1 MAKMT
6 VSARAVDMLGRQ
18 QIAGIPTAIHELFKN
33 AHDAYAKNVEI
44 DYFKDQN
51 LLTLRDDGV
60 GMTESDFISK
70 WLTIGTSS
78 KYGVN
83 RKSEYIPEGMDERKL
98 MGEKGI
104 GRLAIASIGRQV
116 IVLSRAERA
125 DGLHDLVVALVHWSQ
140 FEIPDISLSDIIIP
154 TRTFPENALPT
165 AHDLQDMVKE
175 LTKNLQQLGNKIPAD
190 FMSLILEDVKLLA
203 FSPDVLFKNI
213 QSKTV
218 ENWDKIQ
225 ANVSEDDLIEDA
237 RPPTLDGLSKG
248 THFIIMPCDETL
260 NLDIKTNDE
269 GTTELQKILV
279 GFSNSL
285 SNNKHAALTS
295 KFRLHQGS
303 SEPAELIEE
312 GFFTPKDA
320 KSADHYIEGEFD
332 EYGQFKGLVTVFKG
346 EPQKHIINWNEN
358 YGSKTRC
365 GPFKIKF
372 SYLQGLPSDS
382 LVPTEI
388 YTDIKSKLAMYG
400 GLYLYKDGI
409 RVLPYG
415 KQEFDFLKF
424 EEKRSKRAA
433 THFFSYRLMFG
444 AIDIEHDINT
454 KLTEKAGREG
464 LIENIAYREF
474 KGILEHFFA
483 QLAFDFFQK
492 TSSNDRFN
500 EIKTALKNV
509 VDAEKEAIEK
519 RKKQVG
525 PKKAKFEEQLNAF
538 FERFDNNY
546 FSSEIDS
553 LVKHVESELK
563 KTNDNWSNKEK
574 YTFISDLKKHVKNS
588 WKQINEDSKISKPN
602 VGLNKDLTRAWV
614 SYLKTREKL
623 NLDIVQPS
631 NLDIEANLASYIN
644 SHGLSFSL
652 REQVSGT
659 LEDERK
665 SIKKNISQHKSKLT
679 ADIGEIDS
687 VIKDKA
693 RLKSGEF
700 ANKLSE
706 VMSNINST
714 PIDTLSVE
722 ESTQLITDWE
732 SELETVSNQTE
743 EYFSKMRDT
752 VELVLGD
759 LKDEKSSS
767 VDTLAALETENEQVK
782 DSLNQYFDF
791 AQLGMSLGIIQHEF
805 SSTARNV
812 RNSIKSIKPWAD
824 KNPELKRLYTNINNS
839 FSHLDGYLK
848 MFTPLNRRLYRSK
861 VELSGKEIKSYLHDI
876 FNERLKRHNIEF
888 EATHEFI
895 ITTTKVFPS
904 TFLPAFINVVDNAIY
919 WLNTQL
925 KGENPRKQILLSAND
940 EGLLISNNGPAIP
953 TVDRDRIFEFTF
965 SRKESGRGM
974 GLYICKET
982 LNREGFD
989 IELTS
994 GDAGASPSFAI
1005 KQINMEVK

>member
-1 MAKMT
+1 MT

-116 IVLSRAERA
+116 IVLSRAERS
-125 DGLHDLVVALVHWSQ
+125 DGLHDLIVALVHWSQ
-140 FEIPDISLSDIIIP
+140 FEIPDISISDIIIP
-154 TRTFPENALPT
+154 TRTFPEGSLPK
-165 AHDLQDMVKE
+165 ASDLQGMVDE
-175 LTKNLQQLGNKIPAD
+175 LITNLKQLGSRIPSDFMKIILEDTKLLSFTPELLFKNLQDKSTI
-190 FMSLILEDVKLLA
+190 
-203 FSPDVLFKNI
+203 
-213 QSKTV
+213 
-218 ENWDKIQ
+218 NWSAAK
-225 ANVSEDDLIEDA
+225 ANVAKNNLIEGETA
-237 RPPTLDGLSKG
+237 PILDGLGKG

-260 NLDIKTNDE
+260 NLDIKTNDL

-285 SNNKHAALTS
+285 SDNKHAALTS
-295 KFRLHQGS
+295 KFRLHQGK
-303 SEPAELIEE
+303 SEPEELIEE
-312 GFFTPKDA
+312 GFFTPEDA

-346 EPQKHIINWNEN
+346 EPQSHIINWNGS

-372 SYLQGLPSDS
+372 SYLQGAPSDS
-382 LVPTEI
+382 LVPAEI
-388 YTDIKSKLAMYG
+388 YTDIKSKLGMYG

-415 KQEFDFLKF
+415 KQEFDFLRF
-424 EEKRSKRAA
+424 EEKRSKRASTA
-433 THFFSYRLMFG
+433 FFSYRLMFG
-444 AIDIEHDINT
+444 AIDIEHDVNT
-454 KLTEKAGREG
+454 KLSEKAGREG

-474 KGILEHFFA
+474 KGILEHFFD
-483 QLAFDFFQK
+483 QLAADFFRD
-492 TSSNDRFN
+492 TSNNDRFN
-500 EIKTALKNV
+500 EIKTTLKNNV
-509 VDAEKEAIEK
+509 LAEKAALDK
-519 RKKQVG
+519 RKKQIG
-525 PKKAKFEEQLNAF
+525 PKKAKFEAELNAF
-538 FERFDNNY
+538 FDHFDNDY
-546 FSSEIDS
+546 FLGEVAALI
-553 LVKHVESELK
+553 KYVESELS
-563 KTNDNWSNKEK
+563 KTNDIWDSKEK
-574 YTFISDLKKHVKNS
+574 YNFISDLRGYVKNA
-588 WKQINEDSKISKPN
+588 WVKINGESKVSKPN
-602 VGLNKDLTRAWV
+602 IGINKDLTKIWT
-614 SYLKTREKL
+614 SYLKTKEKL
-623 NLDIVQPS
+623 NVDIIQP
-631 NLDIEANLASYIN
+631 ANLSIETNIASYVD
-644 SHGLSFSL
+644 SHGLTFSI
-652 REQVSGT
+652 RDRVSGA
-659 LEDERK
+659 LEEERK
-665 SIKKNISQHKSKLT
+665 LLKKNISQYKNALT
-679 ADIGEIDS
+679 VNIGEMDS

-700 ANKLSE
+700 TNKLSE
-706 VMSNINST
+706 VMSKINST
-714 PIDTLSVE
+714 PIDTLSIE
-722 ESTQLITDWE
+722 ESTKLISSWE
-732 SELETVSNQTE
+732 GELESVSNQTE
-743 EYFSKMRDT
+743 EYFTKMRET

-759 LKDEKSSS
+759 LKDGESSS
-767 VDTLAALETENEQVK
+767 LDTLSALETENEQVK
-782 DSLNQYFDF
+782 ESLNQYFDF

-812 RNSIKSIKPWAD
+812 RNSIKSLKPWAD
-824 KNPELKRLYTNINNS
+824 KNPKLKSLYSNINLS

-861 VELSGKEIKSYLHDI
+861 VELSGKEINSYLQDI
-876 FNERLKRHNIEF
+876 FHERLKRHEIEL
-888 EATHEFI
+888 EVTHEFI

-904 TFLPAFINVVDNAIY
+904 TFLPVFINVVDNAIY

-925 KGENPRKQILLSAND
+925 ESENSCKRILLSINS

-953 TVDRDRIFEFTF
+953 TVDKDRIFEFTF
-965 SRKESGRGM
+965 SRKETGRGM

-994 GDAGASPSFAI
+994 EGADALPCFVI
-1005 KQINMEVK
+1005 KKIDMEVK